1 MKKLKINSDDLLAKM
16 DNIFKML
23 DNIETLKDTDID
35 LLKEEASKIVKEI
48 EEEYS
53 DHLDSKE

>member
-35 LLKEEASKIVKEI
+35 LLKEEASKIEKEI

>member
-1 MKKLKINSDDLLAKM
+1 M
-16 DNIFKML
+16 DSVFKML

-35 LLKEEASKIVKEI
+35 LLKEEASKIAKEI

>member
-16 DNIFKML
+16 DSVFKML

-35 LLKEEASKIVKEI
+35 LLKEEANKIAKEI

>member
-16 DNIFKML
+16 DSVFKML

-35 LLKEEASKIVKEI
+35 LLKEEASKIAKEI

>member
-16 DNIFKML
+16 DSVFKML

-35 LLKEEASKIVKEI
+35 LLKEEASKIAKEI

-53 DHLDSKE
+53 DHLDSEE

>member
-35 LLKEEASKIVKEI
+35 LLKEEASKIAKEI

-53 DHLDSKE
+53 DHLDSK

>member
-16 DNIFKML
+16 DSIFKML

-35 LLKEEASKIVKEI
+35 LLKEEASKIAKEI

>member
-16 DNIFKML
+16 DSVFKML
-23 DNIETLKDTDID
+23 DNVETLKDIDID
-35 LLKEEASKIVKEI
+35 LLKEEASKISKEI

-53 DHLDSKE
+53 DHLDSEE

>member
-35 LLKEEASKIVKEI
+35 LLKEEASKIAKEI

-53 DHLDSKE
+53 DHLDSKK

>member
-1 MKKLKINSDDLLAKM
+1 MKKSKINLEDLLDKM
-16 DNIFKML
+16 DSVFKML

-35 LLKEEASKIVKEI
+35 LLKEEASKIAKEV

-53 DHLDSKE
+53 DHLDSEE

>member
-1 MKKLKINSDDLLAKM
+1 MKKLKINSDDLLTKM
-16 DNIFKML
+16 DSVFKML

-35 LLKEEASKIVKEI
+35 LLKEEASKIAKEI

-53 DHLDSKE
+53 DHLDSEK

>member
-1 MKKLKINSDDLLAKM
+1 MKKLKINPDDLLAKM
-16 DNIFKML
+16 DSVFKML

-35 LLKEEASKIVKEI
+35 LLKEEASKIAKEI

-53 DHLDSKE
+53 DHLDSEE

>member
-1 MKKLKINSDDLLAKM
+1 MKKLKINSNDLLAKM
-16 DNIFKML
+16 DSIFKML
-23 DNIETLKDTDID
+23 DNIETLKDTDIN
-35 LLKEEASKIVKEI
+35 LLKEEASKIAKEI

>member
-16 DNIFKML
+16 DSVFKML

-35 LLKEEASKIVKEI
+35 LLKEEASKIAKEI

-53 DHLDSKE
+53 DHLDSEK